1 MAITKTIADSGAKYD
16 QGLRDYMISVYNQ
29 MSAGLAIS
37 GVIAYTISSV
47 PTLTALF
54 LGGPQA
60 WVFLLAPLGLV
71 FWLSWKINSL
81 SVSAAR
87 TAFYVY
93 AALMG
98 VSLST
103 LFMVYELGSI
113 FQVFFITSIMFLATS
128 LYGYTTNRDLTG
140 WGSFLLMGLI
150 GLIVASIV
158 NLFMQSSALTFA
170 ISCIGVLIF
179 TGLTAY
185 DTQKIKEIYYQT
197 SGDDRVKAGV
207 MGALNLYLDFINLLI
222 YMLQLIGQRK

>member
-1 MAITKTIADSGAKYD
+1 MAITKTITDTGVKYD

-37 GVIAYTISSV
+37 GIIAYTISSV
-47 PTLTALF
+47 PALTALF

-60 WVFLLAPLGLV
+60 WFFLLAPLGLV
-71 FWLSWKINSL
+71 FWLSWKINTL

-87 TAFYVY
+87 TAFYAY

-103 LFMVYELGSI
+103 LFIVYQLGSI
-113 FQVFFITSIMFLATS
+113 FQVFLITSVMFLATS
-128 LYGYTTNRDLTG
+128 LYGYTTKRDLTG
-140 WGSFLLMGLI
+140 IGSFLIMGLI

-185 DTQKIKEIYYQT
+185 DTQKIKEIYHQT
-197 SGDDRVKAGV
+197 SGDDRAKAGI
-207 MGALNLYLDFINLLI
+207 MGALNLYLDFVNLMI